1 MVKIVKKRKSNYN
14 EKFKQK
20 IKNIM
25 TCEFKKQ
32 LKISECMVFK
42 QTHTQ

>member
-1 MVKIVKKRKSNYN
+1 
-14 EKFKQK
+14 
-20 IKNIM
+20 M

-42 QTHTQ
+42 QTHTKWVKLLPTEVIERVS